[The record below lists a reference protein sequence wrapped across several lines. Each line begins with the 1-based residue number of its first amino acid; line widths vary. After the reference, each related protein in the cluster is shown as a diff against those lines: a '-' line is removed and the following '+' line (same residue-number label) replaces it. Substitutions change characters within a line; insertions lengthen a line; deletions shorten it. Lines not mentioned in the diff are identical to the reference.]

1 MYKGRACLLSRHI
14 SMSRYNHLQTLTIMS
29 LMTTF
34 YIHNDNSHHSPNPL
48 CVPLHLPTP
57 LSTCA
62 THSSQPSNSTIS
74 LPTACTDSLQ
84 STINNNSCFTQTLN
98 RSLQPYS
105 PNSQCCLRWR
115 FNTTRTSAV
124 STSRSCRGRERCR
137 MLRDVR
143 LRHLRCSCRQG
154 NRSGSNRNKV

>member
-1 MYKGRACLLSRHI
+1 MHLNSNIRKARRTQSQTINRRKYLCWSWTKIYLISNMYKGRACLLSRHI
-14 SMSRYNHLQTLTIMS
+14 SMSRYYHLQTLTIMS

-34 YIHNDNSHHSPNPL
+34 YIHNDNNHHSPNPL
-48 CVPLHLPTP
+48 CVPLHLLTP

-84 STINNNSCFTQTLN
+84 CTINNSNCFTQTLN

-105 PNSQCCLRWR
+105 PNSQCCLR
-115 FNTTRTSAV
+115 
-124 STSRSCRGRERCR
+124 
-137 MLRDVR
+137 
-143 LRHLRCSCRQG
+143 
-154 NRSGSNRNKV
+154 